1 MMQTLEFLTETPT
14 MTAMAPFNQSSDLI
28 DELLRGMRLSG
39 VQYRRIQAGPS
50 FGMGFEA
57 KPGHAYFHFLAAG
70 TATLKTDDGGLFELS
85 AGNAVFIS
93 HGGAHALSSD
103 TDRPVQDID
112 GFAATAL
119 GDTVCAVDA
128 SPDTPPSTLLFSA
141 CMAFELGSLQGL
153 GSLMPDLMLIDA
165 QGQRYPGLMPILAVM
180 EREVSAARIGYC
192 GILARLADV
201 VAAMIVRGW
210 VECACGNAS
219 GLVAALRDTRLAGAL
234 LVLHQQ
240 PGRDWSVAELAAH
253 CHTSRSVFAERFQAT
268 LGIPPLRYV
277 TQLRMRLASQWLT
290 LERLPIEEVALRL
303 GYTSQAAFSR
313 AFKRITGQPPGASR
327 QRRRAGPT

>member
-1 MMQTLEFLTETPT
+1 MQTLEFLTETPK
-14 MTAMAPFNQSSDLI
+14 MTAAAPFNLSSDLI

-70 TATLKTDDGGLFELS
+70 TATLRTDDGGLFELS

-103 TDRPVQDID
+103 ADRAVQDID
-112 GFAATAL
+112 GFGATAL

-128 SPDTPPSTLLFSA
+128 SPDTPPCTLLFSA
-141 CMAFELGSLQGL
+141 CMEFELGSIQGL
-153 GSLMPDLMLIDA
+153 GSLMPALMLIDA

-180 EREVSAARIGYC
+180 EREVSAARVGYS

-234 LVLHQQ
+234 LVLHQD

-253 CHTSRSVFAERFQAT
+253 CHASRSVFAERFQAT

-277 TQLRMRLASQWLT
+277 TELRMRLASQWLT

-327 QRRRAGPT
+327 QNIRRPA

>member
-1 MMQTLEFLTETPT
+1 MMQTLEFLTETPN
-14 MTAMAPFNQSSDLI
+14 MTTAAPFNLSSDLI
-28 DELLRGMRLSG
+28 DELLRGMRLRG

-70 TATLKTDDGGLFELS
+70 TATLRTDDGSLFELS

-93 HGGAHALSSD
+93 HGGAHALSS
-103 TDRPVQDID
+103 
-112 GFAATAL
+112 TAQ
-119 GDTVCAVDA
+119 TVSPSGVASKPLMSCTGPSAVDA
-128 SPDTPPSTLLFSA
+128 SPDTLPSTLLFSA
-141 CMAFELGSLQGL
+141 CMAFELGSIQGL
-153 GSLMPDLMLIDA
+153 GSLMPALMLIDA

-180 EREVSAARIGYC
+180 EREVSAARVGYS

-219 GLVAALRDTRLAGAL
+219 GLVAALRDARLAGAL
-234 LVLHQQ
+234 LALHQQ
-240 PGRDWSVAELAAH
+240 PGRAWSVAELAAH

-277 TQLRMRLASQWLT
+277 TELRMRLASQWLT
-290 LERLPIEEVALRL
+290 LERLPIEDVALRL

-327 QRRRAGPT
+327 HTLRSPA

>member
-1 MMQTLEFLTETPT
+1 MDPLSQLAAELGRHLQTLNAHVT
-14 MTAMAPFNQSSDLI
+14 TAESCTGG
-28 DELLRGMRLSG
+28 GMS
-39 VQYRRIQAGPS
+39 
-50 FGMGFEA
+50 FEA

-70 TATLKTDDGGLFELS
+70 TATLRTDDDSLFELS

-93 HGGAHALSSD
+93 HGGAHALSS
-103 TDRPVQDID
+103 TADRPVQDIN
-112 GFAATAL
+112 GFDATSL

-128 SPDTPPSTLLFSA
+128 SPETPPSTLLFSA
-141 CMAFELGSLQGL
+141 CMAFELGSIQGL
-153 GSLMPDLMLIDA
+153 GSLMPALMLIDA

-180 EREVSAARIGYC
+180 EREVSAARVGYS

-240 PGRDWSVAELAAH
+240 PGRNWSVAELAAH

-277 TQLRMRLASQWLT
+277 TELRMRLASQWLT

-327 QRRRAGPT
+327 HNLRSPA

>member
-1 MMQTLEFLTETPT
+1 MQTLEFLTETPK
-14 MTAMAPFNQSSDLI
+14 MTAAAPFNLSSDLI

-70 TATLKTDDGGLFELS
+70 TATLRTDDGGLFELS

-103 TDRPVQDID
+103 ADRAVQDID
-112 GFAATAL
+112 GFGATAL

-128 SPDTPPSTLLFSA
+128 SPDTPPCTLLFSA
-141 CMAFELGSLQGL
+141 CMEFELGSLQGL
-153 GSLMPDLMLIDA
+153 GSLMPALMLIDA

-180 EREVSAARIGYC
+180 EREVSAARVGYS

-234 LVLHQQ
+234 LVLHQD

-253 CHTSRSVFAERFQAT
+253 CHASRSVFAERFQAT

-277 TQLRMRLASQWLT
+277 TELRMRLASQWLT

-327 QRRRAGPT
+327 QNIRRPA

>member
-1 MMQTLEFLTETPT
+1 MMQTLEFLTETPN
-14 MTAMAPFNQSSDLI
+14 MTAPAPFTLSSDLI
-28 DELLRGMRLSG
+28 DELLRGMRLRG
-39 VQYRRIQAGPS
+39 VQYQRIQAGPR
-50 FGMGFEA
+50 FGMGFDA

-70 TATLKTDDGGLFELS
+70 VATLRTDDGSLFELS

-93 HGGAHALSSD
+93 HGGAHALLSTAD
-103 TDRPVQDID
+103 VAVQDISRFD
-112 GFAATAL
+112 ATPL

-128 SPDTPPSTLLFSA
+128 SPDTPPNTLLFSA
-141 CMAFELGSLQGL
+141 CMEFEIGSIQGL
-153 GSLMPDLMLIDA
+153 GSLMPALMLIDTK
-165 QGQRYPGLMPILAVM
+165 GQRYPGLMPILAVM
-180 EREVSAARIGYC
+180 EREVASARVGYS

-219 GLVAALRDTRLAGAL
+219 GLVAALRDARLAGAL
-234 LVLHQQ
+234 LALHQQ

-253 CHTSRSVFAERFQAT
+253 SHTSRSVFAERFQAT
-268 LGIPPLRYV
+268 LGLPPLRYV

-327 QRRRAGPT
+327 QGSRSPA

>member
-1 MMQTLEFLTETPT
+1 MIQTLEFLTETPN
-14 MTAMAPFNQSSDLI
+14 MTAPAPFNLSSDLI
-28 DELLRGMRLSG
+28 DELLRGMRLRG
-39 VQYRRIQAGPS
+39 VQYQRIQAGPR
-50 FGMGFEA
+50 FGMGFDA

-70 TATLKTDDGGLFELS
+70 VVTLRTDDGNLFELS

-93 HGGAHALSSD
+93 HGGAHALLSTAD
-103 TDRPVQDID
+103 AAVQDISRFD
-112 GFAATAL
+112 ATPL

-141 CMAFELGSLQGL
+141 CMEFEIGSIQGL
-153 GSLMPDLMLIDA
+153 GSLMPALMLIDTK
-165 QGQRYPGLMPILAVM
+165 GQRYPGLVPILAVM
-180 EREVSAARIGYC
+180 EREVASARVGYS

-219 GLVAALRDTRLAGAL
+219 GLVAALRDARLAGAL
-234 LVLHQQ
+234 LALHQQ
-240 PGRDWSVAELAAH
+240 PGRDWNVAELAAH
-253 CHTSRSVFAERFQAT
+253 SHTSRSVFAERFQAT
-268 LGIPPLRYV
+268 LGLPPLRYV

-327 QRRRAGPT
+327 QGGRSRL

>member
-14 MTAMAPFNQSSDLI
+14 MTAPAPYNLSSELI
-28 DELLRGMRLSG
+28 DELLRGMRLRG
-39 VQYRRIQAGPS
+39 VQYQRIQAGPR
-50 FGMGFEA
+50 FGMGFDA

-70 TATLKTDDGGLFELS
+70 VATLRTDDGNLFELS

-93 HGGAHALSSD
+93 HGGAHALLSTAD
-103 TDRPVQDID
+103 VAVQDISRFD
-112 GFAATAL
+112 ATPL

-141 CMAFELGSLQGL
+141 CMEFEIGSIQGL
-153 GSLMPDLMLIDA
+153 GSLMPALMLIDTK
-165 QGQRYPGLMPILAVM
+165 GQRYPGLMPILAVM
-180 EREVSAARIGYC
+180 EREVASARVGYS

-219 GLVAALRDTRLAGAL
+219 GLVAALRDARLAGAL
-234 LVLHQQ
+234 LALHQQ
-240 PGRDWSVAELAAH
+240 PGRDWSVAELAARS
-253 CHTSRSVFAERFQAT
+253 HTSRSVFAERFQAT
-268 LGIPPLRYV
+268 LGLPPLRYV

-327 QRRRAGPT
+327 QGARNPA

>member
-1 MMQTLEFLTETPT
+1 MMQTLEFLTETPN
-14 MTAMAPFNQSSDLI
+14 MTAPAPFNLSSDLI
-28 DELLRGMRLSG
+28 DELLRGMRLRG
-39 VQYRRIQAGPS
+39 VQYQRIQAGPR
-50 FGMGFEA
+50 FGMGFDA

-70 TATLKTDDGGLFELS
+70 VATLRTDDGSLFELS

-93 HGGAHALSSD
+93 HGGAHALLSTAD
-103 TDRPVQDID
+103 VAVQDISRFD
-112 GFAATAL
+112 ATPL

-128 SPDTPPSTLLFSA
+128 SPDTPPNTLLFSA
-141 CMAFELGSLQGL
+141 CMEFEIGSIQGL
-153 GSLMPDLMLIDA
+153 GSLMPALMLIDTK
-165 QGQRYPGLMPILAVM
+165 GQRYPGLMPILAVM
-180 EREVSAARIGYC
+180 EREVASARVGYS

-219 GLVAALRDTRLAGAL
+219 GLVAALRDARLAGAL
-234 LVLHQQ
+234 LALHQQ

-253 CHTSRSVFAERFQAT
+253 SHTSRSVFAERFQAT
-268 LGIPPLRYV
+268 LGLPPLRYV

-327 QRRRAGPT
+327 QGSRSPA

>member
-1 MMQTLEFLTETPT
+1 MIQTLEFLTKTPN
-14 MTAMAPFNQSSDLI
+14 MTAAAPFTLSSDLI
-28 DELLRGMRLSG
+28 DELLRSMRLRG

-70 TATLKTDDGGLFELS
+70 TATLRTDDDSLFELS

-93 HGGAHALSSD
+93 HGGAHALSS
-103 TDRPVQDID
+103 TADRRVQDIN
-112 GFAATAL
+112 GFDATPL

-128 SPDTPPSTLLFSA
+128 SPDTLPSTLLFSA
-141 CMAFELGSLQGL
+141 CMEFELGSIQGL
-153 GSLMPDLMLIDA
+153 GSLMPALMLIDA

-180 EREVSAARIGYC
+180 EREVSTARVGYS

-219 GLVAALRDTRLAGAL
+219 GLVAALRDARLAGAL
-234 LVLHQQ
+234 LALHQQ
-240 PGRDWSVAELAAH
+240 PGRDWSVAELAAQ

-277 TQLRMRLASQWLT
+277 TELRMRLASQWLT
-290 LERLPIEEVALRL
+290 LERLPIEDVALRL

-327 QRRRAGPT
+327 HGNRSPA

>member
-1 MMQTLEFLTETPT
+1 MQTLEFLTETPN
-14 MTAMAPFNQSSDLI
+14 MTAPAPFTLSSDLI
-28 DELLRGMRLSG
+28 DELLRGMRLRG
-39 VQYRRIQAGPS
+39 VQYQRIQAGPR
-50 FGMGFEA
+50 FGMGFDA

-70 TATLKTDDGGLFELS
+70 VATLRTDDGSLFELS

-93 HGGAHALSSD
+93 HGGAHALLSTAD
-103 TDRPVQDID
+103 VAVQDISRFD
-112 GFAATAL
+112 ATPL

-128 SPDTPPSTLLFSA
+128 SPDTPPNTLLFSA
-141 CMAFELGSLQGL
+141 CMEFEIGSIQGL
-153 GSLMPDLMLIDA
+153 GSLMPALMLIDTK
-165 QGQRYPGLMPILAVM
+165 GQRYPGLMPILAVM
-180 EREVSAARIGYC
+180 EREVASARVGYS

-219 GLVAALRDTRLAGAL
+219 GLVAALRDARLAGAL
-234 LVLHQQ
+234 LALHQQ

-253 CHTSRSVFAERFQAT
+253 SHTSRSVFAERFQAT
-268 LGIPPLRYV
+268 LGLPPLRYV

-327 QRRRAGPT
+327 QGSRSPA

>member
-1 MMQTLEFLTETPT
+1 MQTLEFLTETPK
-14 MTAMAPFNQSSDLI
+14 MTAAAPFNLSSDLI

-70 TATLKTDDGGLFELS
+70 TATLRTDDGGLFELS

-103 TDRPVQDID
+103 ADRAVQDID
-112 GFAATAL
+112 GFGATAL

-128 SPDTPPSTLLFSA
+128 SPDTPPCTLLFSA
-141 CMAFELGSLQGL
+141 CMEFELGSLQGL
-153 GSLMPDLMLIDA
+153 GSLMPALMLIDA

-180 EREVSAARIGYC
+180 EREVSAARVGYS

-234 LVLHQQ
+234 LVLHQD

-253 CHTSRSVFAERFQAT
+253 CHASRSVFAERFQAT

-277 TQLRMRLASQWLT
+277 TELRMRLASQWLT

-313 AFKRITGQPPGASR
+313 AFKRITGHPPGASR
-327 QRRRAGPT
+327 QRSRSPA

>member
-1 MMQTLEFLTETPT
+1 MMQTLEFLTKTPN
-14 MTAMAPFNQSSDLI
+14 MTTAPPFNLSSDLI
-28 DELLRGMRLSG
+28 DELLRGMRLRG

-70 TATLKTDDGGLFELS
+70 TATLRTDDGSLFELS

-93 HGGAHALSSD
+93 HGGAHALSSTAD
-103 TDRPVQDID
+103 APVQDIK
-112 GFAATAL
+112 GFDATPL
-119 GDTVCAVDA
+119 GETVCAVDA

-141 CMAFELGSLQGL
+141 CMAFELGSIQGL
-153 GSLMPDLMLIDA
+153 GSLMPALMLIDA

-180 EREVSAARIGYC
+180 EREVSAARVGYS

-219 GLVAALRDTRLAGAL
+219 GLVAALRDARLAGAL
-234 LVLHQQ
+234 LALHQQ
-240 PGRDWSVAELAAH
+240 PGRAWSVTELAAH

-277 TQLRMRLASQWLT
+277 TELRMRLASQWLT
-290 LERLPIEEVALRL
+290 LERLPIEDVALRL

-327 QRRRAGPT
+327 HTLRSPA

>member
-1 MMQTLEFLTETPT
+1 MQTLEFLTETPN
-14 MTAMAPFNQSSDLI
+14 MTAPAPFNLSSDLI
-28 DELLRGMRLSG
+28 DELLRGMRLRG
-39 VQYRRIQAGPS
+39 VQYQRIQAGPR
-50 FGMGFEA
+50 FGMGFNA

-70 TATLKTDDGGLFELS
+70 VATLRNDDGNLFELS

-93 HGGAHALSSD
+93 HGGAHALLSTAD
-103 TDRPVQDID
+103 VAVQDIN
-112 GFAATAL
+112 GFDATPL

-141 CMAFELGSLQGL
+141 CMEFELGSIQGL
-153 GSLMPDLMLIDA
+153 GSLMPALMLIDTK
-165 QGQRYPGLMPILAVM
+165 GQRYPGLMPILAVM
-180 EREVSAARIGYC
+180 EREVASARVGYS

-219 GLVAALRDTRLAGAL
+219 GLVAALRDARLAGAL
-234 LVLHQQ
+234 LALHQQ
-240 PGRDWSVAELAAH
+240 PGRDWSVAELAARS
-253 CHTSRSVFAERFQAT
+253 HTSRSVFAERFQAT
-268 LGIPPLRYV
+268 LGLPPLRYV

-327 QRRRAGPT
+327 QGARSPA